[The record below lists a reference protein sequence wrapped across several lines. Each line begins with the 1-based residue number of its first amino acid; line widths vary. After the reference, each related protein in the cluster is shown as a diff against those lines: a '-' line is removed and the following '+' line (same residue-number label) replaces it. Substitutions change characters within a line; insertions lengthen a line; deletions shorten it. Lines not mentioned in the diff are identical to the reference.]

1 MTIAGTRIIL
11 RHSSNACCVKAEHY
25 AKLAGT
31 LNAAGNLPAGFF
43 SGAQFPGTLTLA
55 GTDMAR
61 LTVEDCLENIENRYD
76 LVLLAS
82 KRTRQLL
89 MGSDPLIEDQSD
101 KPTVMAL
108 REIAAGVVTY
118 ENIEA
123 IGRSQFDA
131 DIEEI
136 EFQPVDPG
144 EPPNEDT
151 F

>member
-1 MTIAGTRIIL
+1 
-11 RHSSNACCVKAEHY
+11 
-25 AKLAGT
+25 
-31 LNAAGNLPAGFF
+31 
-43 SGAQFPGTLTLA
+43 
-55 GTDMAR
+55 MAR

-108 REIAAGVVTY
+108 REIAEGVVTH
-118 ENIEA
+118 ENIED
-123 IGRSQFDA
+123 IGKPRFEPDME
-131 DIEEI
+131 DI

-144 EPPNEDT
+144 ELPDEAS

>member
-1 MTIAGTRIIL
+1 
-11 RHSSNACCVKAEHY
+11 
-25 AKLAGT
+25 
-31 LNAAGNLPAGFF
+31 
-43 SGAQFPGTLTLA
+43 
-55 GTDMAR
+55 MAR
-61 LTVEDCLENIENRYD
+61 LTVEDCLENVVNRYD

-118 ENIEA
+118 DNIEA
-123 IGRSQFDA
+123 IGRSRFDA
-131 DIEEI
+131 DIDDI
-136 EFQPVDPG
+136 EFQTMDTG
-144 EPPNEDT
+144 EIANEDS

>member
-1 MTIAGTRIIL
+1 
-11 RHSSNACCVKAEHY
+11 
-25 AKLAGT
+25 
-31 LNAAGNLPAGFF
+31 
-43 SGAQFPGTLTLA
+43 
-55 GTDMAR
+55 MAR

-123 IGRSQFDA
+123 IGRSQFDS
-131 DIEEI
+131 DIEDI
-136 EFQPVDPG
+136 EFQTMDTG
-144 EPPNEDT
+144 EIANEDS

>member
-1 MTIAGTRIIL
+1 
-11 RHSSNACCVKAEHY
+11 
-25 AKLAGT
+25 
-31 LNAAGNLPAGFF
+31 
-43 SGAQFPGTLTLA
+43 
-55 GTDMAR
+55 MAR

-89 MGSDPLIEDQSD
+89 MGSDPLIEDQSN

-118 ENIEA
+118 DNIEA
-123 IGRSQFDA
+123 IGRSRFDA
-131 DIEEI
+131 DIDDI
-136 EFQPVDPG
+136 EFQTL
-144 EPPNEDT
+144 ESSEIPNEDS

>member
-1 MTIAGTRIIL
+1 
-11 RHSSNACCVKAEHY
+11 
-25 AKLAGT
+25 
-31 LNAAGNLPAGFF
+31 
-43 SGAQFPGTLTLA
+43 
-55 GTDMAR
+55 MAR

-108 REIAAGVVTY
+108 REIAAGVVTP
-118 ENIEA
+118 ENIES
-123 IGRSQFDA
+123 IGKPRFDP
-131 DIEEI
+131 DIEDI
-136 EFQPVDPG
+136 EFQTVDSA
-144 EPPNEDT
+144 ELPNEDT